1 MEDFQQQEKMNYIKK
16 LALLQIQ
23 KNEMEQML
31 ENSIKNNNNPLL
43 CCLVNRDII
52 DNYKKLYL
60 YGHISHYLDN
70 IKNKRYSDKY
80 NYEEEI
86 TTIFKKIGVD
96 DDKLLLSEQNSL
108 PRLPIFFETEKLKIH
123 EYEYPY
129 NFSILR
135 KELLDLLLDQ
145 NESEINENINK
156 SNCTKIYKVLIGK
169 EGIFIWSEEKQKE
182 YIIIYYLDNLS
193 SEINKVYLYKKEEEF
208 LNELNKIIIG
218 KTKKDYF
225 RFRGIKR
232 REIGFYNLIEDG
244 KIICKYINIMQSEN
258 FKEDESL
265 DLKAKF
271 DNIIVKADEK
281 NKKIEFFLENLLINL
296 YYINNLRDICNDK
309 FYSNN
314 NQINEKCLLG
324 AFSDFVKENMSNLG
338 NNINFGNN
346 NKIKEKAKNFVQIFF
361 DNNLGENVVFDEQH
375 ENRGYENL
383 IEKIIEAFKK
393 DLKIKN
399 NIENMPNK
407 IEELFYGIR
416 KLEDRAEYFNT
427 LYINQKKISDKK
439 TFVIDVNLDNIK
451 KVLTLEETGVYKL
464 PEILIL
470 ILDNNEINE
479 EKNIIKTIPLELL
492 INIDQGDFNER
503 YIFLSSIQNNGESSS
518 SKFSSIIKK
527 QKNFFKIDYNSIN
540 NSYQENQ
547 ISENEISKSF
557 LFFYEKMKESEYLSG
572 NNNIYDRNNNFF
584 NSQINLS
591 GINTNISLR
600 DININKF

>member
-60 YGHISHYLDN
+60 YDHISHYLDN
-70 IKNKRYSDKY
+70 VKNKRYSDKY

>member
-1 MEDFQQQEKMNYIKK
+1 MEGIQQQEKMNYIKK

-23 KNEMEQML
+23 KKEMEQML
-31 ENSIKNNNNPLL
+31 EDSIKNNNNPLL

-60 YGHISHYLDN
+60 YEHISHYLN
-70 IKNKRYSDKY
+70 NLKNKRDSY
-80 NYEEEI
+80 NLDYGEEI
-86 TTIFKKIGVD
+86 TAIFKKIGVD

-108 PRLPIFFETEKLKIH
+108 PTLPIFFETEKLKIH
-123 EYEYPY
+123 GYEYPY
-129 NFSILR
+129 NFSILK

-145 NESEINENINK
+145 NESEISGGTIK

-479 EKNIIKTIPLELL
+479 EKNIP
-492 INIDQGDFNER
+492 
-503 YIFLSSIQNNGESSS
+503 
-518 SKFSSIIKK
+518 
-527 QKNFFKIDYNSIN
+527 
-540 NSYQENQ
+540 
-547 ISENEISKSF
+547 
-557 LFFYEKMKESEYLSG
+557 
-572 NNNIYDRNNNFF
+572 
-584 NSQINLS
+584 
-591 GINTNISLR
+591 
-600 DININKF
+600 